1 MHLEI
6 AHHIFSLCNWQS
18 PKESNTLTLQTCHP
32 KQTENNSKPMMA
44 CHGHMFSRSVWN
56 RLPRTMCNSGETTR
70 KTTRKNVSVDQ
81 RFHTPTQRY
90 GHSCIRMF
98 HIQNYSLH
106 ILALDLNATR
116 ARTQT
121 QQPNVQTQTWFGR
134 ASLARRK
141 HQH

>member
-1 MHLEI
+1 MHNET
-6 AHHIFSLCNWQS
+6 AHHIFSLCSPQS

-32 KQTENNSKPMMA
+32 KQTDNNSKPMMA

-56 RLPRTMCNSGETTR
+56 RLARTMCNSGG
-70 KTTRKNVSVDQ
+70 TTRKNVSVDQ
-81 RFHTPTQRY
+81 TFHTPTKRY

-121 QQPNVQTQTWFGR
+121 HQPNVQAQTRFGH